1 MIVAEEL
8 QKYDVSRETMQKLQ
22 DFVSI
27 LTDWNEKMNLV
38 SKNSLSEVWARHV
51 FDSLQLVKYLPEK
64 IEKLVDIG
72 SGAGFPGVVL
82 AVYLAEKSPET
93 KVILVE
99 SITKK
104 ANYLL
109 SVCSELGLKNVKVI
123 NNRIENEKFDG
134 VDVITARAVASLKIL
149 CEYAYKTG
157 LNRTN
162 LLFLKGKSYKEELE
176 EAAKFWSFKQ
186 DIYQNN
192 YSDDGVI
199 LKLADLRKR
208 K

>member
-1 MIVAEEL
+1 MIIDEEL
-8 QKYDVSRETMQKLQ
+8 QKCDVSRETMQKLQ

-27 LTDWNEKMNLV
+27 LTEWNEKMNLV
-38 SKNSLSEVWARHV
+38 SKNSLSEVWSRHV

-93 KVILVE
+93 KVFLVE

-149 CEYAYKTG
+149 CEYAYKAG
-157 LNRTN
+157 SSKTN

-192 YSDDGVI
+192 YSDGGVI